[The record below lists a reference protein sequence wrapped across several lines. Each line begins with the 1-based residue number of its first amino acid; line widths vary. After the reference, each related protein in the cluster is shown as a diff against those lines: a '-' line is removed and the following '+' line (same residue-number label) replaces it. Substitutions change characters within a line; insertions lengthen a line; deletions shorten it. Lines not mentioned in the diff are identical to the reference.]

1 MTLGTLKTGDSGVI
15 ESLQCSGPTR
25 RRFLDI
31 GLVPGTEITAILESF
46 GGGPVAYRVKET
58 HIAIR
63 KKDADTIIIKQLNTV
78 TEKKKNE

>member
-1 MTLGTLKTGDSGVI
+1 MTLGTLKPGDSGVI
-15 ESLQCSGPTR
+15 ESLKFTGLTR

-46 GGGPVAYRVKET
+46 GGDPVAYRVKET

-63 KKDADTIIIKQLNTV
+63 KKDADFIIIKQLKQYNRD
-78 TEKKKNE
+78 KKE